1 MTNDIYQ
8 TLSTRYIPE
17 KPLKTYSSIATEEKG
32 IHYRANIIPPRDAA
46 MFQVDGCIITSG
58 QKCDKL
64 LLSKNPSNLA
74 TWFGHFIE
82 LKGTDVS
89 HAIDQLETTIRNPL
103 FNDNSL
109 VKKFARIIAR
119 SFPSSKGDP
128 LVERARIRFKQ
139 QYQCELKTLKSQNP
153 DTV

>member
-1 MTNDIYQ
+1 MPNDIYQ

-109 VKKFARIIAR
+109 VIFECA
-119 SFPSSKGDP
+119 F
-128 LVERARIRFKQ
+128 IRFKQ
-139 QYQCELKTLKSQNP
+139 QYKCELKTLKSHNP
-153 DTV
+153 YTF

>member
-1 MTNDIYQ
+1 MPNDIYQ

-109 VKKFARIIAR
+109 VKN
-119 SFPSSKGDP
+119 
-128 LVERARIRFKQ
+128 LH
-139 QYQCELKTLKSQNP
+139 ELLP
-153 DTV
+153 DLFRRVKEIH